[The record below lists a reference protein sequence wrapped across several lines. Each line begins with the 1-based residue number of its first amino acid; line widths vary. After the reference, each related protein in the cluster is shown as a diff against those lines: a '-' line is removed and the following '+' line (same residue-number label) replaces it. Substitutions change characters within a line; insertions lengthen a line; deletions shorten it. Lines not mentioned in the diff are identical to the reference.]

1 MFVMRMMVEEE
12 TIENRDR
19 RWIWRFAV
27 AGRLGVVVGEM
38 SLLLLW
44 RRVSV
49 LRGEVM
55 FWIVCGI
62 SVVAVSGV
70 VVAVGGLDGV
80 DDVVSDLPPPPL
92 SPASARASAMQRETV
107 SMVIPT
113 AY

>member
-1 MFVMRMMVEEE
+1 MRMMVEEE
-12 TIENRDR
+12 TTENRGW

-38 SLLLLW
+38 SLLLMW
-44 RRVSV
+44 RMVFV

-62 SVVAVSGV
+62 SVVAASVVV

-80 DDVVSDLPPPPL
+80 DDVVSDLPPPPS
-92 SPASARASAMQRETV
+92 SPVSARASAMQRETV
-107 SMVIPT
+107 SMVIPI

>member
-1 MFVMRMMVEEE
+1 MRMMVEEE
-12 TIENRDR
+12 TTENRGR

-38 SLLLLW
+38 LLSW
-44 RRVSV
+44 RSVFV

-62 SVVAVSGV
+62 SVVAVSVV

-80 DDVVSDLPPPPL
+80 DDVVSDLPPPWS
-92 SPASARASAMQRETV
+92 SPVSARASAMQREAV